1 MTVNSFSGLLALAQV
16 LDNEDL
22 YETRTTNNDT
32 GQILYV
38 GKNITPNAS
47 TAAPTWFIKKISYDG
62 NGFLNRVQLPD
73 NGAGFY
79 YVWDNV
85 SDYFS

>member
-22 YETRTTNNDT
+22 YETRTINNDT

-47 TAAPTWFIKKISYDG
+47 TASSTWYVKKISYDG

-73 NGAGFY
+73 DGAGFY
-79 YVWDNV
+79 YTWDNV